1 MAIKTK
7 PGIMI
12 KFFLWYFA
20 LVIIFSGTIFLLFVH
35 IQHIVKVSDDIVN
48 KNYRVSSAA
57 KKLIDSLLW
66 MEENENK
73 YDLLQKEDY
82 KRYFIT
88 AQREFE
94 ENLNVILALDLEPS
108 RATVWDDLY
117 RDYEAAVPSSSKTSE
132 LQDASEGLWIQ
143 EEVINE
149 WISRISKART
159 ENEHEIEVKMF
170 RVTTQGR
177 MAVRYGMIGL
187 GISILV
193 CLMGTFYLTHSMNRP
208 LRELRKGIGS
218 ISRKGISDPIPILTK
233 DELGQLAGAFNDM
246 AVRLKEEERLRSDF
260 ISMLSHEIRTPLT
273 SVRESVNLMVE
284 EVIGPINDRQR
295 RFLEISSAEITRIS
309 DLLSR
314 LLQISRLEAGLLKI
328 TKEPLDPNAFVT
340 GTVRRM
346 IPAAE
351 AKSIE
356 LETELPAVAPPV
368 MGDYAH
374 LQQVLMNLL
383 GNAVKFSPP
392 HSKVVV
398 RVEPDRFDGELRL
411 RFSVT
416 DVGPGIPDDELD
428 LVFHKYYRTSEVRD
442 QVDGVGLGLSISKHI
457 VEAHGGVIWVQSQV
471 GRGSTFG
478 FSLPVSRE
486 EEHVH

>member
-1 MAIKTK
+1 MKTK

-20 LVIIFSGTIFLLFVH
+20 LVSIFSGTIFVLFVH
-35 IQHIVKVSDDIVN
+35 IQHIVKVSDNIVN

-57 KKLIDSLLW
+57 KKMIDSLLW

-82 KRYFIT
+82 KRYFIA
-88 AQREFE
+88 AQKEFE
-94 ENLNVILALDLEPS
+94 ENLNLILALDLDPVQS
-108 RATVWDDLY
+108 TVWDELI
-117 RDYEAAVPSSSKTSE
+117 RDYEAAVPSSSKTLE
-132 LQDASEGLWIQ
+132 LQDASEGLWI
-143 EEVINE
+143 EEDVINE
-149 WISRISKART
+149 WISRISKARSD
-159 ENEHEIEVKMF
+159 NEHEIEVQMF

-187 GISILV
+187 GGAILV
-193 CLMGTFYLTHSMNRP
+193 CLLGTLYLTHSMNRP

-218 ISRKGISDPIPILTK
+218 ISHKGMSDPIPILTK

-246 AVRLKEEERLRSDF
+246 AARLKEEERLRSDF

-284 EVIGPINDRQR
+284 EVVGPINERQR
-295 RFLEISSAEITRIS
+295 RFLEISSAEIARIS

-314 LLQISRLEAGLLKI
+314 LMQISRLEAGLLKI
-328 TKEPLDPNAFVT
+328 TKEPIDPNAFVN

-351 AKSIE
+351 AKNIV
-356 LETELPAVAPPV
+356 LETELPTVSPPI
-368 MGDYAH
+368 MGDFAH

-392 HSKVVV
+392 DSKVVV
-398 RVEPDRFDGELRL
+398 RVEPDRSDGELGL

-416 DVGPGIPDDELD
+416 DLGPGVPEEELG
-428 LVFHKYYRTSEVRD
+428 LVFHKYYRASDVRD

-457 VEAHGGVIWVQSQV
+457 IEAHGGTLWVQSLLGQ
-471 GRGSTFG
+471 GSTFG
-478 FSLPVSRE
+478 FTLPVSRE